1 MTFDLFEDDRAKFNI
16 IQSKNPCDIVR
27 DYYISI
33 GFFQDGYYVE
43 GGDFGVS
50 FKQLREIHSKLG
62 EIIQLRYDNAQS
74 NRIVE

>member
-1 MTFDLFEDDRAKFNI
+1 MTFDLFEDDGAKFSI
-16 IQSKNPCDIVR
+16 IQSMFPCNTVR
-27 DYYISI
+27 DYYISV
-33 GFFQDGYYVE
+33 GFFEDGHYVE